1 MENTSTASPQHESSL
16 EPTQE
21 AKLDQ
26 GANGDGTQSNKKI
39 APSPFIAS
47 TKLQFAWDSTSL
59 GALKECPR
67 KYQYSIIEGWRS
79 KSTKVDLEFGIEY
92 HHGIEVYDRVRLQG
106 ESHEE
111 ALRFVVKDILT
122 RTWEAEWAAIDD
134 PNKNRQTLIR
144 SLIWY
149 LEEFQNDN
157 AKTITLANGKPAV
170 ELSFRMNL
178 DYGPL
183 IDETPGMGPNYML
196 CGHIDRLVTFID
208 QVYVQDHKTT
218 KTTLSPN
225 YFAQFEPDNQMSLY
239 TIASQIVWSTPVKG
253 VMIDAAQIAVGFTK
267 FDRSITYRTEAQLEE
282 WLQDLQVW
290 LRQNEE
296 YVRQDHWPM
305 NDKSC
310 RMCQFKKICSKD
322 PSVREIFLK
331 SEFDNSNPWNPLR
344 IR

>member
-1 MENTSTASPQHESSL
+1 MNDL
-16 EPTQE
+16 
-21 AKLDQ
+21 
-26 GANGDGTQSNKKI
+26 GI
-39 APSPFIAS
+39 APSPFIAG
-47 TKLQFAWDSTSL
+47 TKLQYAWDSTSL

-79 KSTKVDLEFGIEY
+79 KSTKIDLAFGIEY
-92 HHGIEVYDRVRLQG
+92 HFGIELYDRHRIDG
-106 ESHEE
+106 DSHDA
-111 ALRFVVKDILT
+111 ALCAVVDTILR
-122 RTWEAEWAAIDD
+122 RTWKHKDFEASDD

-183 IDETPGMGPNYML
+183 GLVYEPIHIGDTKYML

-218 KTTLSPN
+218 KTTLSPA
-225 YFAQFEPDNQMSLY
+225 YFSEFEPDNQMTLY
-239 TIASQIVWSTPVKG
+239 TIASQIVWSAPVKG

-282 WLQDLQVW
+282 WLKDLQIW

-296 YVRQDHWPM
+296 YVRQDYWPM

-322 PSVREIFLK
+322 PSVREVFLK
-331 SEFDNSNPWNPLR
+331 SKFDNSNPWNPLR
-344 IR
+344 VR